1 MIIVTGILSAVWG
14 STRAV
19 APAGSAA
26 AGTSMGAS
34 SSSPSD
40 SILWVVSKVEGCGLK
55 KRVGV
60 ERSKRIWQPL
70 STQVNETCLLI
81 IMMAATLI
89 DNTKI

>member
-19 APAGSAA
+19 ASAGSAA

-40 SILWVVSKVEGCGLK
+40 SILWVVSKVEGCGFK
-55 KRVGV
+55 KK
-60 ERSKRIWQPL
+60 ESNSESK
-70 STQVNETCLLI
+70 
-81 IMMAATLI
+81 
-89 DNTKI
+89 D